1 MCWVSVSYSVLDACW
16 CHTVI
21 LKWMLLF
28 QVSWRT
34 ALPLAHT
41 SEKQYWIKN
50 FPDGENAGGGRDG
63 GRGRNPHFHHRIF
76 LLSEIALCGTKGFGL
91 LRVLKLGQY
100 RQRASLLK
108 RSDFEVSA
116 DQSWLSNP
124 YWFFKANKQVN
135 INISF
140 PHEKKTKQN
149 KTHLSYSPFRWI
161 IFLLAFKKCYNFLTM
176 SLLFTCQHKQKKSYA
191 TQSCLE
197 WEEPS

>member
-1 MCWVSVSYSVLDACW
+1 
-16 CHTVI
+16 
-21 LKWMLLF
+21 MLLF

-140 PHEKKTKQN
+140 PHEKKQN
-149 KTHLSYSPFRWI
+149 KTKHIWVTVLSDGLFFCWHLKNAIISLPCHFFLHANISRKNLTQHNLALNGKSPHNISQDFFRPE
-161 IFLLAFKKCYNFLTM
+161 LAF
-176 SLLFTCQHKQKKSYA
+176 
-191 TQSCLE
+191 
-197 WEEPS
+197 PI